1 MYEIRLLNL
10 GEENKFIQLKKQ
22 SLSENQ
28 SVLLESSYNPSL
40 AYVTAQINA
49 GSKGD
54 VNNVVLVVDNELVG
68 FCQIILGHDKRRHK
82 AIMRNI
88 FVIQNEKTKGMKFG
102 IKIVEFIQNYLKTL
116 GYEEIAAGIV
126 PGHRSEKILEHLG
139 YYPTSTEFRCLK
151 LADNSYVDIRNWVKS
166 I

>member
-1 MYEIRLLNL
+1 MYDIRLLNL
-10 GEENKFIQLKKQ
+10 GEEQQFIQLKQ
-22 SLSENQ
+22 RSLRENQ
-28 SVLLESSYNPSL
+28 DVLLESSYNPPL

-49 GSKGD
+49 GPKSD

-102 IKIVEFIQNYLKTL
+102 IKIVEFIHDYLKTL
-116 GYEEIAAGIV
+116 KYEEISAGII
-126 PGHRSEKILEHLG
+126 PGHRSEKILESLG
-139 YYPTSTEFRCLK
+139 YHTTSTELRCLK
-151 LADNSYVDIRNWVKS
+151 LADNSYVDIRNWTKS